1 MLQISSLFRLL
12 YLEINVFGSTIMF
25 VLILKLILNS
35 RIKGQMYF
43 RKLLTWHIVLF
54 LSDAFSQLMMNR
66 NREYTD
72 SLEVF
77 FKSIYFIAIV
87 VITCEVFLY
96 FESCRDSAMIRNPGK
111 LVLPSFPYFY
121 SLY

>member
-43 RKLLTWHIVLF
+43 
-54 LSDAFSQLMMNR
+54 
-66 NREYTD
+66 
-72 SLEVF
+72 
-77 FKSIYFIAIV
+77 
-87 VITCEVFLY
+87 
-96 FESCRDSAMIRNPGK
+96 
-111 LVLPSFPYFY
+111 
-121 SLY
+121 

>member
-43 RKLLTWHIVLF
+43 RRLLTWHIVLF
-54 LSDAFSQLMMNR
+54 LSDASSQLSSSSLKNR
-66 NREYTD
+66 
-72 SLEVF
+72 
-77 FKSIYFIAIV
+77 
-87 VITCEVFLY
+87 
-96 FESCRDSAMIRNPGK
+96 GK
-111 LVLPSFPYFY
+111 AHK
-121 SLY
+121 